1 MLVPPFPSLFL
12 HTLASLPC
20 IFLMQHEK
28 NKYAFTPRGSLSPR
42 VSYPCCR
49 GSAPSA
55 GITDPTSPK
64 PQRRLHA
71 LRARI
76 HPNPHLASLF
86 FFFFLPPTPQLS
98 LSERAADKI
107 FLLLHPSSQGMSAG
121 ALFGSHRYDP
131 AVGTAF
137 AGYLRPHVNAGATP
151 AFLRLSPSPS
161 DTKQEPVHIAWFGV
175 ESSDSTWFACGFHP
189 KL

>member
-1 MLVPPFPSLFL
+1 MLCVDAALSHFLSYSAPHSSTPSLACFC
-12 HTLASLPC
+12 TR
-20 IFLMQHEK
+20 K
-28 NKYAFTPRGSLSPR
+28 NKYAFTPQGSLSLR

-49 GSAPSA
+49 GSAPGA
-55 GITDPTSPK
+55 GITSPE
-64 PQRRLHA
+64 PQWRLRA
-71 LRARI
+71 SRARI

-86 FFFFLPPTPQLS
+86 FFFFPTPQLS

-107 FLLLHPSSQGMSAG
+107 FLLLHPSSQGTSAV

-137 AGYLRPHVNAGATP
+137 AGYLRPRVNAGATP

-161 DTKQEPVHIAWFGV
+161 DTKQEPVHVAWFGV
-175 ESSDSTWFACGFHP
+175 ESRDLTWFACGFHP